1 VSAVTP
7 ASACASCGGTG
18 WRVVERDGVSAAER
32 CDCFAS
38 ERVRRL
44 EERAGIPP
52 LYAQASF
59 DNFYTVPE
67 NPVVNRILV
76 TAVTTARS
84 YAREFPYGTRKPGL
98 LVLGDPGTG
107 KTHLAV
113 AVARILI
120 QRGFECVFFDYQSL
134 LARMRAS
141 YDAAASASDSAALR
155 TAMDCEVLLLDDLGA
170 HRLTDWVEDTVTS
183 IVTHRCN
190 HNKPLI
196 ATSNLRDAE
205 AGDAPL
211 ATGKESDLA
220 SRYYLSERIGSR
232 ARSRLFEMCRVITT
246 RGADDYRQRKGR

>member
-1 VSAVTP
+1 MTP
-7 ASACASCGGTG
+7 AAVCEQCGGTG
-18 WRVVERDGVSAAER
+18 WRIVERDGVSGAER
-32 CDCFAS
+32 CNCLAG

-44 EERAGIPP
+44 EETSGIPP

-59 DNFYTVPE
+59 ENFYTQPE

-76 TAVTTARS
+76 AAVTLARS
-84 YAREFPYGTRKPGL
+84 YAREFPYGVKKPGL
-98 LVLGDPGTG
+98 LLLGDPGTG

-120 QRGFECVFFDYQSL
+120 QRGFECVFFDYQAL

-141 YDAAASASDSAALR
+141 FDASGSAADASALR

-170 HRLTDWVEDTVTS
+170 HRLTDWVEDTITS

-190 HNKPLI
+190 HNKALI
-196 ATSNLRDAE
+196 ATSNLRDPE

-211 ATGKESDLA
+211 SGGKEGDLA
-220 SRYYLSERIGSR
+220 SRYYLSERIGAR
-232 ARSRLFEMCRVITT
+232 ARSRLFEMCRVVTT
-246 RGADDYRQRKGR
+246 RGAEDYRQRKGR